1 MPLAFTFTSFARLPF
16 PRGGARNGDPNGACA
31 EAPLSYAGT
40 RGQVDHDGS
49 GHVVSTRR
57 GGAVV
62 ESRTPKHGRHA
73 ENVRKYERPRSL
85 LYAPGN
91 EVSFTS
97 VHRTE
102 MAENSLM
109 KSRQKNHFLPPSPFI
124 HALKR
129 INEKH
134 QIIEKRSGLLKR
146 FEFSFFRPVGIS
158 FFLFMRK
165 EKEK

>member
-1 MPLAFTFTSFARLPF
+1 MHTHKGSRMPLAFTFTSFARLPF

-73 ENVRKYERPRSL
+73 ENVRKYERPRIP

-102 MAENSLM
+102 MAKNSLT
-109 KSRQKNHFLPPSPFI
+109 KSRQKNHFRPSSPFI
-124 HALKR
+124 
-129 INEKH
+129 
-134 QIIEKRSGLLKR
+134 QRSKELTKNIKLL
-146 FEFSFFRPVGIS
+146 
-158 FFLFMRK
+158 
-165 EKEK
+165 